1 MNYLDLSI
9 EELHALLVNKTVTPL
24 MLAKEAIELAKKD
37 TNNAFETILEKEAL
51 EYAATL
57 TDVEEDNVF
66 WGIPYVAKDNFS
78 TKGILTTA
86 SSNILHDYIPVFDA
100 TVIKKLKDAKAVL
113 IGKVTLDELAMG
125 GTGTTGHLGVTYNPY
140 DPSHTYMV
148 GGSSCGSASAVA
160 SGIVPFS
167 LGSDTG
173 DSVRKPASYA
183 GLVGIKPTWGRI
195 SRYGLFPF
203 APSLDHVGYFTRNV
217 KDSALLLNLLAGRD
231 ELDSTSSTKAVENY
245 LDYLNVDVK
254 TKKVAVLKTV
264 VEGVE
269 SKEVLDS
276 FNKTIEILRKKGV
289 QVDYVDFPYDLLKS
303 ILAVYLVISSAEAT
317 SNNAN
322 LDGIKFGLREGD
334 EKSYQEVMFNART
347 KGFSELIK
355 RRFVLG
361 SYSLYKVNLD
371 KLFAPAQKARRLIVN
386 KINEL
391 FETYDAI
398 YNPAVAEVRNPI
410 AGRKDKSELFNIVE
424 NVMAIGNFGGFP
436 SLTLPIGLDNNFPYG
451 ANITCRPFDEI
462 TLFALSSAIEE
473 ETNLKDLTVRKVGL

>member
-1 MNYLDLSI
+1 M
-9 EELHALLVNKTVTPL
+9 
-24 MLAKEAIELAKKD
+24 
-37 TNNAFETILEKEAL
+37 
-51 EYAATL
+51 
-57 TDVEEDNVF
+57 
-66 WGIPYVAKDNFS
+66 
-78 TKGILTTA
+78 
-86 SSNILHDYIPVFDA
+86 
-100 TVIKKLKDAKAVL
+100 
-113 IGKVTLDELAMG
+113 
-125 GTGTTGHLGVTYNPY
+125 
-140 DPSHTYMV
+140 
-148 GGSSCGSASAVA
+148 
-160 SGIVPFS
+160 
-167 LGSDTG
+167 
-173 DSVRKPASYA
+173 
-183 GLVGIKPTWGRI
+183 
-195 SRYGLFPF
+195 
-203 APSLDHVGYFTRNV
+203 
-217 KDSALLLNLLAGRD
+217 
-231 ELDSTSSTKAVENY
+231 
-245 LDYLNVDVK
+245 
-254 TKKVAVLKTV
+254 
-264 VEGVE
+264 
-269 SKEVLDS
+269 
-276 FNKTIEILRKKGV
+276 
-289 QVDYVDFPYDLLKS
+289 DYVDFPYDLLKS

-436 SLTLPIGLDNNFPYG
+436 SLTFPIGLDNNFPYG